1 MGDSA
6 ACLMHSY
13 SYNNA
18 MLNDHNNH
26 GNHVHVL
33 GESISFGRL
42 TSESLSL
49 ENWSGVPQKRY
60 VEEAKSFTQPG
71 SVAQKKAFF
80 EAHYKKIAAQKAAA
94 AALLEQEK
102 AEAAARQLNDDA
114 IENNVEDH
122 VSVSVDS
129 GTSQS
134 SRPLLKPKLNMDEE
148 VTKPMI
154 NEKPV
159 VSPLVSS
166 IGRKPYRIPPPPAKY
181 VASVNPMKD
190 NIATP
195 RTKNF
200 TTKEN
205 IDKRR
210 SAPKSLKALM
220 NSRFVKEPKV
230 QSTKPP
236 PSVRTTP
243 KRGATP
249 MKTPAKAYVNEVN
262 KQPLETSVNVAGSKS
277 TGPKWHILSAV
288 SKSLSAYRN
297 KMKSPT
303 TSSPF
308 VLRTEDRAARR
319 KQKLEEKFN
328 EKEARQV
335 QQETK
340 LKEKAETE
348 FRRLRQS
355 FCFKARPLP
364 NFYKEIETPK
374 NLTKTPEAN
383 LKTFTPR
390 RKTPASAKKKSSRRL
405 WKYND

>member
-1 MGDSA
+1 
-6 ACLMHSY
+6 
-13 SYNNA
+13 
-18 MLNDHNNH
+18 MLQ

-33 GESISFGRL
+33 GESISFGRF
-42 TSESLSL
+42 TSESLSC

-102 AEAAARQLNDDA
+102 AEAASRQLTDA
-114 IENNVEDH
+114 NKNIEDH
-122 VSVSVDS
+122 VNVSVDS

-134 SRPLLKPKLNMDEE
+134 RRPLLKPKLNTDEE

-154 NEKPV
+154 KRKPA

-166 IGRKPYRIPPPPAKY
+166 IGRKPYRIPPPPAKF
-181 VASVNPMKD
+181 VASVNHRKD
-190 NIATP
+190 HITTP
-195 RTKNF
+195 RTKNL
-200 TTKEN
+200 TTKEH

-220 NSRFVKEPKV
+220 NSRFVKEPKI

-236 PSVRTTP
+236 ASVRTTP

-262 KQPLETSVNVAGSKS
+262 KQPLETSVNPKVAGSKS

-288 SKSLSAYRN
+288 PLYRKSGICVNSSKSLSAYRN

-303 TSSPF
+303 ISSPF

-328 EKEARQV
+328 EKEAGQV

-340 LKEKAETE
+340 LKDKAETE
-348 FRRLRQS
+348 FRRLHQS

-364 NFYKEIETPK
+364 NFYKEIETPQ
-374 NLTKTPEAN
+374 NQMKTPEAN
-383 LKTFTPR
+383 LMTFTPR
-390 RKTPASAKKKSSRRL
+390 RKTPSSVKKKSTRRL

>member
-1 MGDSA
+1 MGES
-6 ACLMHSY
+6 ACLIHSY

-18 MLNDHNNH
+18 ILNDHTNH

-33 GESISFGRL
+33 GESISFGRF
-42 TSESLSL
+42 TSESLSC

-80 EAHYKKIAAQKAAA
+80 EAHYKKIAAQKATA

-102 AEAAARQLNDDA
+102 AEAAARQLNDA
-114 IENNVEDH
+114 NKNIEDH
-122 VSVSVDS
+122 VNVSVDS

-134 SRPLLKPKLNMDEE
+134 RRPLLKPKLNTDEE

-154 NEKPV
+154 KRKPA

-166 IGRKPYRIPPPPAKY
+166 IGRKPYRIPPPPAKF
-181 VASVNPMKD
+181 VASVNHRKD
-190 NIATP
+190 HITTP
-195 RTKNF
+195 RTKNL
-200 TTKEN
+200 TTKEHN
-205 IDKRR
+205 DIRR
-210 SAPKSLKALM
+210 SDPKSLKALM
-220 NSRFVKEPKV
+220 NSRFVKEPKI
-230 QSTKPP
+230 QSSKPP
-236 PSVRTTP
+236 PIVRTTP

-249 MKTPAKAYVNEVN
+249 LKTPAKAYVNEVN
-262 KQPLETSVNVAGSKS
+262 KQPLETSVNPKVAGSKS

-303 TSSPF
+303 ISSPF

-328 EKEARQV
+328 EKEAGKV

-340 LKEKAETE
+340 LKEKEETE

-374 NLTKTPEAN
+374 NQMKTLEAN
-383 LKTFTPR
+383 LKTFTPQ
-390 RKTPASAKKKSSRRL
+390 RKTPSSVKKKSSRRL